1 MRVLRDGRVR
11 RTEAE
16 WRAVQERFE
25 KSGLSM
31 SAFCRRSKLARGSF
45 VKWRRRLAQ
54 TTSRSSRP
62 SPAFVEWIAPSTA
75 AAETGETAPRGAG
88 EFELSLP
95 GDVVLR
101 WRA

>member
-1 MRVLRDGRVR
+1 MRMLVDGRVR

-25 KSGLSM
+25 QSGLSM

-45 VKWRRRLAQ
+45 VKWRRRLAK
-54 TTSRSSRP
+54 TASP
-62 SPAFVEWIAPSTA
+62 SPAFVEWIAPSA
-75 AAETGETAPRGAG
+75 GVPETVQTAPRGAG

-95 GDVVLR
+95 GGVMLR